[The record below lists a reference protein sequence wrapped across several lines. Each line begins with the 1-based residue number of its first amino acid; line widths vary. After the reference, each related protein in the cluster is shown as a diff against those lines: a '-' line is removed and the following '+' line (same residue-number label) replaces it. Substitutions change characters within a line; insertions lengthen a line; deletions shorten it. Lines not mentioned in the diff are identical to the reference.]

1 VASPTGRTAPAH
13 RGSRTAR
20 LVVLV
25 LSCAAVLGTAGPV
38 GASAPSLVPAAQSE
52 VRSSAGRPDPAAEVR
67 RLRAQVKDTA
77 SELAGLTLSWEQG
90 GKRLEQLRQQD
101 LLAQRVMDEQ
111 RGSVAAAQSRM
122 DALASLAY
130 RQPASPELEAA
141 LTGDLRVLTDY
152 LYVRRGLQ
160 RAGVDQQAVLQD
172 LTVQRAAAQLAA
184 VRQGALRLQAQQLQR
199 KLDGQLTA
207 ILDVVGRRQ
216 AELQQ
221 AAKVLD
227 RAVAARQAELARQA
241 LARVQRRDTAARAAA
256 AVASAGL
263 APPGAPI
270 GRPGG
275 LVPSTAGDSDALY
288 VNGFIPD
295 TLLQPLSSAPG
306 QRLRPQPAAAFDAMS
321 LAYARSPGTPL
332 CVTDSYRSYAAQ
344 VDLFRRKPSLAAT
357 PGTSNHGLGRAVD
370 MCGGVESFGSP
381 AHRWMQAHA
390 GEFGWVHPSWAEPG
404 GSRPEPW
411 HWEYVGPALTPVG

>member
-1 VASPTGRTAPAH
+1 
-13 RGSRTAR
+13 
-20 LVVLV
+20 VLV
-25 LSCAAVLGTAGPV
+25 LSCAAVLGTAAPAD
-38 GASAPSLVPAAQSE
+38 ASTLMPAAQSK
-52 VRSSAGRPDPAAEVR
+52 VVTSTGRPDPAAEVR

-90 GKRLEQLRQQD
+90 GKRLERLQQQD
-101 LLAQRVMDEQ
+101 LLAQRVVDEQ

-172 LTVQRAAAQLAA
+172 LTAQRAAAQLAA
-184 VRQGALRLQAQQLQR
+184 VRQGRLRLQAQQLQR
-199 KLDGQLTA
+199 QLDGQLTA

-227 RAVAARQAELARQA
+227 RAVAARQAELAHQA
-241 LARVQRRDTAARAAA
+241 LARVQRRDAAARDAAARAAA
-256 AVASAGL
+256 AGVSAGL
-263 APPGAPI
+263 AGPGAPI

-295 TLLQPLSSAPG
+295 TLLEPLSSAPG
-306 QRLRPQPAAAFDAMS
+306 HRLRPRPAAAFDAMS
-321 LAYARSPGTPL
+321 QAYAGSTGRPL

-344 VDLFRRKPSLAAT
+344 ADLFRRKPSLAAT

-370 MCGGVESFGSP
+370 LCGGVESFGSP
-381 AHRWMQAHA
+381 AHRWMQARA
-390 GEFGWVHPSWAEPG
+390 GEFGWIHPSWAEPG

>member
-1 VASPTGRTAPAH
+1 MS
-13 RGSRTAR
+13 R

-52 VRSSAGRPDPAAEVR
+52 VRRSAGRPDPAAEVR

-90 GKRLEQLRQQD
+90 GKRLEQLQQQD
-101 LLAQRVMDEQ
+101 LLAQRVVDEQ

-172 LTVQRAAAQLAA
+172 LTAQRAQAQLAA
-184 VRQGALRLQAQQLQR
+184 VRQGGLRLQAQQLQR
-199 KLDGQLTA
+199 QLDGQLAA
-207 ILDVVGRRQ
+207 ILDVAGRRQ
-216 AELQQ
+216 AELQR

-227 RAVAARQAELARQA
+227 RAVAQRQAELARQA
-241 LARVQRRDTAARAAA
+241 LARVQRRDAAAQAAAARDAAVRAAA
-256 AVASAGL
+256 TAAAGVSAGL
-263 APPGAPI
+263 ATPGAPI
-270 GRPGG
+270 GPGG
-275 LVPSTAGDSDALY
+275 LVPSTADDSDALY

-306 QRLRPQPAAAFDAMS
+306 HRLRPRPAAAFDAMS
-321 LAYARSPGTPL
+321 QAYAGSTGSPL

-390 GEFGWVHPSWAEPG
+390 GEFGWIHPSWAEPG

-411 HWEYVGPALTPVG
+411 HWEYVGLALTPVG

>member
-1 VASPTGRTAPAH
+1 VS
-13 RGSRTAR
+13 R

-52 VRSSAGRPDPAAEVR
+52 VRRSAGRPDPAAEVR

-90 GKRLEQLRQQD
+90 GKRLEQLQQQD
-101 LLAQRVMDEQ
+101 LLAQRVVDEQ

-172 LTVQRAAAQLAA
+172 LTAQRAQAQLAA
-184 VRQGALRLQAQQLQR
+184 VRQGGLRLQAQQLQR
-199 KLDGQLTA
+199 QLDGQLAA
-207 ILDVVGRRQ
+207 ILDVAGRRQ
-216 AELQQ
+216 AELQR

-227 RAVAARQAELARQA
+227 RAVAQRQAELARQA
-241 LARVQRRDTAARAAA
+241 LARVQRRDAAAQAAAARDAAVRAARAAGA
-256 AVASAGL
+256 GASAGL
-263 APPGAPI
+263 AGPGAPI
-270 GRPGG
+270 GLPGG
-275 LVPSTAGDSDALY
+275 LVPSTADDSDALY

-306 QRLRPQPAAAFDAMS
+306 HRLRPRPAAAFDAMS
-321 LAYARSPGTPL
+321 QAYAGSTGSPL

-390 GEFGWVHPSWAEPG
+390 GEFGWIHPSWAEPG

-411 HWEYVGPALTPVG
+411 HWEYVGLALTPVG

>member
-1 VASPTGRTAPAH
+1 MS
-13 RGSRTAR
+13 R

-25 LSCAAVLGTAGPV
+25 LSCAAVLSTAGPV

-52 VRSSAGRPDPAAEVR
+52 VSRSAGRPDPAAEVR

-90 GKRLEQLRQQD
+90 GKRLEQLQQQD
-101 LLAQRVMDEQ
+101 LLAQRVVDEQ

-160 RAGVDQQAVLQD
+160 RAGVDQQAVLRD
-172 LTVQRAAAQLAA
+172 LTARRAEAEVAA
-184 VRQGALRLQAQQLQR
+184 VRQGRLRLQAQQLQR
-199 KLDGQLTA
+199 QLDGQLAA

-216 AELQQ
+216 AELQR
-221 AAKVLD
+221 AAKALD
-227 RAVAARQAELARQA
+227 RAVAQQQAELARQA
-241 LARVQRRDTAARAAA
+241 LARVQQRDAAARATAVRAAA
-256 AVASAGL
+256 AGAA
-263 APPGAPI
+263 APAAPGAPV
-270 GRPGG
+270 GG
-275 LVPSTAGDSDALY
+275 LVLLVPSAGDDADAAY

-295 TLLQPLSSAPG
+295 TLLQPLLSAPG
-306 QRLRPQPAAAFDAMS
+306 HRLRPRPAAAFDAMS
-321 LAYARSPGTPL
+321 LAYARSTGNAL

-370 MCGGVESFGSP
+370 LCGGVESFGSS

-411 HWEYVGPALTPVG
+411 HWEYVGPALTAVG